1 MTTISSSWVPLHK
14 AERVLEV
21 SRKELHQMRDNGTAK
36 LGHHYGAG
44 PLTRS
49 RDTYYWNIPRMKK
62 LLTQSQA
69 ASISAA

>member
-1 MTTISSSWVPLHK
+1 MTAISSSWFPLHK

-21 SRKELHQMRDNGTAK
+21 SRKELHLMRDNGTAK

-62 LLTQSQA
+62 LLTQAQVA
-69 ASISAA
+69 SAA

>member
-1 MTTISSSWVPLHK
+1 MTAISSSWVPLHK
-14 AERVLEV
+14 AERVLEI
-21 SRKELHQMRDNGTAK
+21 SRKELHAMRDNGTAK

-62 LLTQSQA
+62 LLTQAQD
-69 ASISAA
+69 ASASAA